1 MDPGVRQLRVC
12 LHSRDVLDTEA
23 RRLTS
28 GVLQQRRLAYTRF
41 APDDQ
46 DGAVTAAHV
55 CEQAVDHYALA
66 GPA

>member
-1 MDPGVRQLRVC
+1 
-12 LHSRDVLDTEA
+12 VLDTEA

-28 GVLQQRRLAYTRF
+28 GVLQQRRLAYTRL

-46 DGAVTAAHV
+46 DGALTAADV
-55 CEQAVDHYALA
+55 CEQAVDHGTFA